1 MKPEVEALPEADQ
14 SLATPVS
21 PLNKAVR
28 LVLLAVLFFFA
39 ACFVSN
45 CILSYSDVIPVSQYD
60 LDNASWVGL
69 SPLGFA
75 HFINILSVL
84 AALYSLFSIAITQR
98 LLVALVSGLVAA
110 CLTVSSLPGNSLRLG
125 ALNGDARIGC
135 FSYQSLECRE
145 MLSAPTEG
153 FPSIY
158 SGDQNAVGYG
168 RYAPW
173 FQEVLATVK
182 PKINSNISS
191 AIPGVAFLKAPWI
204 LAHAAEINAT
214 LDAQRDELKRIRSS
228 SALP

>member
-1 MKPEVEALPEADQ
+1 M
-14 SLATPVS
+14 
-21 PLNKAVR
+21 
-28 LVLLAVLFFFA
+28 LAVLLFIA

-45 CILSYSDVIPVSQYD
+45 CVLSFSDVIPVSQYD
-60 LDNASWVGL
+60 LDNASWLGL

-75 HFINILSVL
+75 HIINFLSVL
-84 AALYSLFSIAITQR
+84 AALYTLFAVVITRQLLIAMVT
-98 LLVALVSGLVAA
+98 GLIAA

-125 ALNGDARIGC
+125 ALKGDARIGC

-182 PKINSNISS
+182 PQIQSIIPS
-191 AIPGVAFLKAPWI
+191 AIPGVAFFKAPWI
-204 LAHAAEINAT
+204 LAHASEINAT